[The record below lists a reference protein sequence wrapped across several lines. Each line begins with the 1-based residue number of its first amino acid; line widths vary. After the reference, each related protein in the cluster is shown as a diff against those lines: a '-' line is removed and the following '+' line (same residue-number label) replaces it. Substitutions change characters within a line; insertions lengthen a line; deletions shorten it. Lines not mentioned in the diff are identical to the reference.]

1 MKTIK
6 NFKPSFGLCI
16 ILAVFVILFLCG
28 TKKSF
33 AAGQA
38 FPKRVIS
45 LSPIITETIYL
56 VGAQD
61 SLIANTTY
69 CNIPEQA
76 GLKEKIGSVTHMNV
90 EKIISLCPDL
100 VIASALTRE
109 RQLIILERQHI
120 TILRAEN
127 PKTFEQMCDMTLTIG
142 QKLGKESTAK
152 VIVEKARKEVAH
164 VMKKTCGLKKPRV
177 FLQIGLKPLHSAN
190 KDMFINEY
198 IRYGG
203 GVNIAEHE
211 SSGIYSREKVIQE
224 NPQVILIATMGT
236 SKKAGLIER
245 QRWMSFQGID
255 AVKNKRLHVLDPE
268 MICSPTPA
276 TFVKG
281 LRLIVPL
288 IHPEIACLELEHPES
303 DSPKSDSPK
312 LVHTEV
318 AHQEVSVEP

>member
-6 NFKPSFGLCI
+6 HFKYVKASFGFYIL
-16 ILAVFVILFLCG
+16 LAVFSIQFLCG
-28 TKKSF
+28 TKKSM

-38 FPKRVIS
+38 VPQRVVS

-56 VGAQD
+56 VGAED
-61 SLIANTTY
+61 SLIADTTY

-76 GLKEKIGSVTHMNV
+76 EFKEKIGSVTQMNV
-90 EKIISLCPDL
+90 EKIISLGPDL

-109 RQLIILERQHI
+109 KQLKILERQSI
-120 TILRAEN
+120 RILRAQN
-127 PKTFEQMCDMTLTIG
+127 PTTFDQMCDMTLTIG
-142 QKLGKESTAK
+142 QKLGKESNARI
-152 VIVEKARKEVAH
+152 IVEKAKKEVADI
-164 VMKKTCGLKKPRV
+164 MKKTRGLEKPRV

-203 GVNIAEHE
+203 GINIAENE
-211 SSGIYSREKVIQE
+211 SSGIYSREKVIRE

-236 SKKAGLIER
+236 SKKAGLLER
-245 QRWMSFQGID
+245 QRWTSFHGID
-255 AVKNKRLHVLDPE
+255 AVKKGRLHVLDPE

-281 LRLIVPL
+281 LKSLVPL
-288 IHPEIACLELEHPES
+288 IHPELAHPELIH
-303 DSPKSDSPK
+303 PKAAHP
-312 LVHTEV
+312 EV
-318 AHQEVSVEP
+318 TVDP